1 MVYAVWTVEGGR
13 LQGRKLPPVS
23 GQNGMLG
30 GAQGWHPGGLGLG
43 FAAVSTCGLGVT
55 LSSLWTGFLSV

>member
-1 MVYAVWTVEGGR
+1 MVYAVWMVEGGR

-30 GAQGWHPGGLGLG
+30 GAQGWHPGGLGLS